1 MLGELEEDGT
11 TVLCDMEAGIG
22 TVLRL
27 RPGQVDLVLVVAD
40 PSAKAIEVATRAVR
54 IAASR
59 ADVLVIANKVRNGA
73 DTQAIAAAAKDHELV
88 SIPEDAAV
96 EQADR
101 EGVAPI
107 DLDASAPAVSALIR
121 LAGRLASGSPR
132 S

>member
-27 RPGQVDLVLVVAD
+27 RPDQVDLVLVVAD
-40 PSAKAIEVATRAVR
+40 PSAKAIEVARRSVR

-59 ADVLVIANKVRNGA
+59 AAVLVIANKVRNGA
-73 DTQAIAAAAKDHELV
+73 DTQAIAARVGDHEIV
-88 SIPEDAAV
+88 SVPEDPAV

-101 EGVAPI
+101 EGAAPI
-107 DLDASAPAVSALIR
+107 DLDASAPAVSALVR